1 MSKSYSSMSFGLAL
15 FYSIMTTCI
24 LYAILMGIGAVGSVG
39 SVGPNGTDGATT
51 RTRAIA
57 TFILLLIAS
66 FVFYYFYISGGIGQT
81 GGDYKGV
88 PDFIR
93 RIPEEIDVGMPP
105 F

>member
-24 LYAILMGIGAVGSVG
+24 LYAILMGIGAVQRP
-39 SVGPNGTDGATT
+39 GPDGADGATT

-66 FVFYYFYISGGIGQT
+66 FVFYYYYISGGIGQT